1 MNFRDFLIERINNSQ
16 NEADIVLHQVI
27 NNVDTSHMDYSDYRL
42 DFNIGIMIRRSSYS
56 KLYMTII
63 NSNDEFVKLAKNL
76 QKDGHSIVIS
86 TNDYPDRMKIDSFLS
101 NKKIYTQVKDVIVD
115 FIDNYKNDEIEFKT
129 EYESAKE
136 INNDK
141 NFEKLYNIVI
151 ENMKRRIE
159 EYKTI
164 AADINDKIDNTA
176 NEAERQ
182 ILVRSLDK
190 LKDEYFGS
198 TFKKFKKIAAEA
210 IDVDMTRF
218 EKEYK
223 KKFDERLENYYEYVI
238 KL

>member
-1 MNFRDFLIERINNSQ
+1 
-16 NEADIVLHQVI
+16 
-27 NNVDTSHMDYSDYRL
+27 
-42 DFNIGIMIRRSSYS
+42 
-56 KLYMTII
+56 MTIL
-63 NSNDEFVKLAKNL
+63 NSDKEFVRLAKNT
-76 QKDGHSIVIS
+76 QKDGHTIVVS
-86 TNDYPDRMKIDSFLS
+86 TSTYPDRLDIDDFIASKKVYNKIKNELVS
-101 NKKIYTQVKDVIVD
+101 
-115 FIDNYKNDEIEFKT
+115 FIDNYKNDEVEFKT

-151 ENMKRRIE
+151 EAMKRRIQ
-159 EYKTI
+159 EYKDVS
-164 AADINDKIDNTA
+164 ADIKEKIENTA
-176 NEAERQ
+176 DEGRKQ

-210 IDVDMTRF
+210 IDVDLTRF

-223 KKFDERLENYYEYVI
+223 KKFDDRLENYYEYVI